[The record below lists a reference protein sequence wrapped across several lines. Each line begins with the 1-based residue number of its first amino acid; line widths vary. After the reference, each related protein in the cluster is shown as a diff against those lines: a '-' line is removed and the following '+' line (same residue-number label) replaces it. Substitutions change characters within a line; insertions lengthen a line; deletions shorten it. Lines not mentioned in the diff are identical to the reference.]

1 MAENAGVGG
10 AKAKA
15 QAKKRI
21 ALGNLTN
28 VIGGRA
34 GAAKGAADA
43 KLSSTNSVADVKKG
57 SSASLRNV
65 NTERCS
71 VTKPTSNQF
80 DRAISHHDNALQ
92 KENVC
97 CPSAPNI
104 MPTVAPSGSSP
115 GLSKDSVSMEDAMS
129 TCNSIESPDLEY
141 LDNGNSPVA
150 SSLHHSGNDKPHIS
164 DNRDVAV
171 SNWRMQ
177 DPTPMEIDNIF
188 DIDNNHEDPKLCATL
203 ACDIY
208 KHLREA
214 EVIDSSTCDSS
225 ANICILCTTS
235 IICSVYVNCE
245 VIPAK

>member
-1 MAENAGVGG
+1 M
-10 AKAKA
+10 
-15 QAKKRI
+15 
-21 ALGNLTN
+21 
-28 VIGGRA
+28 
-34 GAAKGAADA
+34 
-43 KLSSTNSVADVKKG
+43 KKG

-164 DNRDVAV
+164 DNRDVAGLFTCQNGQSRLVLGIKYLLICDLFTVAV